1 MVNILGINISTL
13 NREELFKKIIELTND
28 GQHYLVT
35 PNPEI
40 VLASHQDEEYF
51 YLLNQADLA
60 PADGFGLVIAGRL
73 AGKKIPRITGSDLTP
88 QLLNEAA
95 EKDWPVSILN
105 WCGGLSSAADIHKVL
120 CEKWPK
126 LKFQIIDLEKT
137 VVLPEEILA
146 SLNNFS
152 PKILFCSFGAPFQ
165 EKVIYH
171 NLKKIPSVN
180 LAIANG
186 GSFDFL
192 TKKAI
197 RAPRIFRKIGLE
209 WLWRVIKQPKRIKRI
224 WRATAV
230 FLWKIFLWRFI
241 NPHRYR
247 PNVSCLMVRKN
258 NNIWEAL
265 LVERAEPRGHWQIP
279 QGGTDGESA
288 EKAGLRELREET
300 GVKNLLVRGVWK
312 NAYKYRFFKSDYR
325 GTNNNTPRHFD
336 YRGQKQSFLVAEMAN
351 PNEEIKI
358 NFWDHADWRFVPLN
372 QLVEEVHPVRKEAME
387 KILNFAKKVLN

>member
-1 MVNILGINISTL
+1 M
-13 NREELFKKIIELTND
+13 
-28 GQHYLVT
+28 
-35 PNPEI
+35 
-40 VLASHQDEEYF
+40 
-51 YLLNQADLA
+51 
-60 PADGFGLVIAGRL
+60 
-73 AGKKIPRITGSDLTP
+73 
-88 QLLNEAA
+88 
-95 EKDWPVSILN
+95 N

-336 YRGQKQSFLVAEMAN
+336 YRGQKQSFLVAEMTN

>member
-13 NREELFKKIIELTND
+13 NREEVFKKITELMNE

-51 YLLNQADLA
+51 YILNQADLA

-73 AGKKIPRITGSDLTP
+73 AGEKIPRIAGSDLTP
-88 QLLNEAA
+88 QLLAEAE
-95 EKDWPVSILN
+95 EKNWPVSILN
-105 WCGGLSSAADIHKVL
+105 WHGGLSSAADIQKIL
-120 CEKWPK
+120 GEKWPK

-137 VVLPEEILA
+137 IILPEEIVD
-146 SLNNFS
+146 SLNRFT
-152 PKILFCSFGAPFQ
+152 PKILFCAFGAPFQ

-171 NLKKIPSVN
+171 NLLKIPSIN
-180 LAIANG
+180 LAAGIG

-230 FLWKIFLWRFI
+230 FLWKIFLWRFV
-241 NPHRYR
+241 NPHCYR
-247 PNVSCLMVRKN
+247 SNVSCLMVRKN

-265 LVERAEPRGHWQIP
+265 LVERTDPRGHWQIP
-279 QGGTDGESA
+279 QGGTDGESV

-300 GVKNLLVRGVWK
+300 GVKNLAVRGILK
-312 NAYKYRFFKSDYR
+312 KAFKYRFIQNDYR
-325 GTNNNTPRHFD
+325 GITKGTPKHFD
-336 YRGQKQSFLVAEMAN
+336 YCGQKQSFLIAEMLD
-351 PNEEIKI
+351 PEEEIKI
-358 NFWDHADWRFVPLN
+358 NFWDHAAWRFVPLEK
-372 QLVEEVHPVRKEAME
+372 LVEEVHPVRREAME
-387 KILNFAKKVLN
+387 KVLSFAKKVLK

>member
-13 NREELFKKIIELTND
+13 NRADLFSKIVELMNE

-40 VLASHQDEEYF
+40 VLASHKDEEYF
-51 YLLNQADLA
+51 YILNKADLA

-73 AGKKIPRITGSDLTP
+73 AGEKVPRIAGSDLTP
-88 QLLNEAA
+88 ELLTEA
-95 EKDWPVSILN
+95 EQKSWPVSILN
-105 WCGGLSSAADIHKVL
+105 WHGGLSGAADIHEVL
-120 CEKWPK
+120 SARWPK
-126 LKFQIIDLEKT
+126 LQFQIIDLEKT
-137 VVLPEEILA
+137 IILPEEVID
-146 SLNNFS
+146 SLNRFA
-152 PKILFCSFGAPFQ
+152 PKILFCGFGAPFQ

-171 NLKKIPSVN
+171 NLQKIPSVN
-180 LAIANG
+180 LAVGNG

-192 TKKAI
+192 TGKTI

-224 WRATAV
+224 WQATAV
-230 FLWKIFLWRFI
+230 FLWKIFIWRFI

-265 LVERAEPRGHWQIP
+265 LVERKDPRGHWQIP
-279 QGGTDGESA
+279 QGGTDGESV

-300 GVKNLLVRGVWK
+300 GIENLIVRGVFK
-312 NAYKYRFFKSDYR
+312 NAFRYRFHQNDYR
-325 GTNNNTPRHFD
+325 SITNGTEKHFD
-336 YRGQKQSFLVAEMAN
+336 YRGQKQSFLIAEMLN
-351 PNEEIKI
+351 PTDEIKI
-358 NFWDHADWRFVPLN
+358 NFWDHAAWRFVPLDDLAN
-372 QLVEEVHPVRKEAME
+372 EVHPVRKEAME
-387 KILNFAKKVLN
+387 ILLNFAKKVLK